1 MDDRHEGETEL
12 ACLRSRN
19 YKRVKEKPSVTK
31 ENPIVIE
38 DREELIY
45 MLSEAVSFLSSLS
58 RLWHQTRIKHSECEE
73 RKSGTVRKI
82 LDRLPL

>member
-1 MDDRHEGETEL
+1 M
-12 ACLRSRN
+12 
-19 YKRVKEKPSVTK
+19 TK

-45 MLSEAVSFLSSLS
+45 MLSEAASFLSSLS
-58 RLWHQTRIKHSECEE
+58 RLWHQTRIKRSECEE
-73 RKSGTVRKI
+73 RKSGTVKKI